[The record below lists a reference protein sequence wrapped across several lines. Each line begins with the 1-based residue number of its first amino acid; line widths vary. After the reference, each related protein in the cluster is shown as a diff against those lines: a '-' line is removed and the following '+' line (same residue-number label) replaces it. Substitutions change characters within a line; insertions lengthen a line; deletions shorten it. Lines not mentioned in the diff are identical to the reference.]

1 VSSPAVQP
9 ILALLASPVGGNPTQ
24 YAVEKAFAAMNLD
37 WRFLSFEVAPDG
49 LADAV
54 KGMRA
59 MGFRGGA
66 IANPHRRA
74 VLPLLDEATQI
85 ADQLGSV
92 NFIRGVENRLI
103 GDNTE
108 GRGLLESL
116 RKLVDP
122 AEKRCL
128 VFDAG
133 EIGRAVTA
141 ELAAAGA
148 AEVRIA
154 DPSAEKAAT
163 AAGLFEGKFRTI
175 VTSHGW
181 EDNYCVTEDID
192 IAVRANSIAANHNN
206 HGGHRPSLDAN
217 SLRPELIVADL
228 AVDPDDAWL
237 LHAAAARQCKTID
250 GLTALVEQIAVDF
263 RLWTTLE
270 PDRQLMRE
278 AVEEFLEL

>member
-1 VSSPAVQP
+1 VQP

-24 YAVEKAFAAMNLD
+24 YAIEKAFVAMNLD
-37 WRFLSFEVAPDG
+37 WRFLSFEVSPEG

-74 VLPLLDEATQI
+74 VLPLLDEATHI
-85 ADQLGSV
+85 ADLLGSV
-92 NFIRGVENRLI
+92 NFIRGVENHLL

-108 GRGLLESL
+108 GRGLIQAL
-116 RKLVDP
+116 RGFIDP
-122 AEKRCL
+122 AGKRCL

-133 EIGRAVTA
+133 EIGKAVTA
-141 ELAAAGA
+141 ELAVAGA
-148 AEVRIA
+148 AEVRIT

-163 AAGLFEGKFRTI
+163 AAGLFEGKFQTI
-175 VTSHGW
+175 VSSHVW
-181 EDNYCVTEDID
+181 EDNYRVAEDID
-192 IAVRANSIAANHNN
+192 IAVRANSIAGNHGNHSNN
-206 HGGHRPSLDAN
+206 HPSLDAA
-217 SLRPELIVADL
+217 SLRAELIVADL
-228 AVDPDDAWL
+228 AIVPADAWL
-237 LHAAAARQCKTID
+237 LQAAAARQCKTID

-263 RLWTTLE
+263 RLWTTLD
-270 PDRQLMRE
+270 PDRNLMRE

>member
-1 VSSPAVQP
+1 MTSPAVQP

-37 WRFLSFEVAPDG
+37 WRFLSLEVSPDG

-74 VLPLLDEATQI
+74 VLSLLDEATHI
-85 ADQLGSV
+85 ADLLGSV
-92 NFIRGVENRLI
+92 NFVRGVENHLL

-108 GRGLLESL
+108 GRGLLEAI
-116 RKLVDP
+116 RHIVDP
-122 AEKRCL
+122 AGKRCL

-133 EIGRAVTA
+133 EIGKAVTA

-154 DPSAEKAAT
+154 DASAEKAAT

-175 VTSHGW
+175 ISSHAW
-181 EDNYCVTEDID
+181 EDNYRVAEDID
-192 IAVRANSIAANHNN
+192 IVVRANSIAVN
-206 HGGHRPSLDAN
+206 HGGSHPSLDGT
-217 SLRPELIVADL
+217 SLRAELVVADL
-228 AVDPDDAWL
+228 AVNPADAWL
-237 LHAAAARQCKTID
+237 LHAATERQCRTVD
-250 GLTALVEQIAVDF
+250 GLTAMVEQIAVDF
-263 RLWTTLE
+263 RLWTTLD